1 MVLKFREYLQFHW
14 DKDDFIIGKNVIG
27 ANGKPDQDQ
36 PTPRGRDWRLEKF
49 FNNIIYE
56 KEILCFCSF
65 TLSTNPTK
73 IRYQVSKTCSDK
85 DFITFGNIY
94 KSWKYDRG
102 FSENDSYIKAL
113 KMSKFC
119 ISPEGNGVDCFRTW
133 DALYEKSIPI
143 VMESKIMRRY
153 QDLPILYTKN
163 YTEITED
170 FLNDF
175 YQKALDTEY
184 DFSKLFKSYWKYKIG
199 DSGLQKYITI

>member
-85 DFITFGNIY
+85 DFITFGNI
-94 KSWKYDRG
+94 WQVRPL
-102 FSENDSYIKAL
+102 FWQN
-113 KMSKFC
+113 
-119 ISPEGNGVDCFRTW
+119 ISHRTLPNMFAAFVCDIEMFRQFLGGTMRQEVRIIR
-133 DALYEKSIPI
+133 EK
-143 VMESKIMRRY
+143 
-153 QDLPILYTKN
+153 D
-163 YTEITED
+163 
-170 FLNDF
+170 
-175 YQKALDTEY
+175 
-184 DFSKLFKSYWKYKIG
+184 
-199 DSGLQKYITI
+199 